1 MKDALERDRRR
12 LAIPIGGWG
21 MVDGSLRVGVIG
33 VGFGTQVQ
41 IPAFQSEGV
50 EVVAVCARRE
60 ERARDAAG
68 RFGIPQVFTD
78 YRRMLEVADLDAV
91 SVVSPH
97 ALHRE
102 MAEAALAAG
111 KHVLCE
117 KPFALNVEEAR
128 SMRDAARRSGL
139 TAMIAHEF
147 RWAPQRSYVKQLLD
161 EGYIGRLRFA
171 HASLFVG
178 PRGAAGVPRPMPKPD
193 LGRHGG
199 FLWGLGSHYID
210 AFRHWFGDIVRVQ
223 ATMHSHVP
231 ERLDPA
237 TQEVRL
243 TETDD
248 AFALMLEFASGG
260 WGVLTG
266 SSAAPFGQ
274 GASIEVFGDEGSL
287 STPQPPPG
295 FNPPPDGRVYGARL
309 GDPDRQ
315 ELPVPERHRPFED
328 DRDARL
334 VAFRLMVREFVRGV
348 CDGISPAPSFDDGYR
363 CQQVLDAA
371 VESARTGNG
380 VSIGLD

>member
-1 MKDALERDRRR
+1 MAE
-12 LAIPIGGWG
+12 AP
-21 MVDGSLRVGVIG
+21 LRIGVIG

-60 ERARDAAG
+60 ERAREAAN
-68 RFGIPQVFTD
+68 RFGIPLALTD
-78 YRRMLEVADLDAV
+78 YRRLLEMDDLDVV
-91 SVVSPH
+91 SVVAPH
-97 ALHRE
+97 SLHRE
-102 MAEAALAAG
+102 MAEAALVAG

-117 KPFALNVEEAR
+117 KPFAVDVEEAR
-128 SMRDAARRSGL
+128 SMRDAARSSGL

-147 RWAPQRSYVKQLLD
+147 RWAPQRSYVRELL
-161 EGYIGRLRFA
+161 EQGYIGRLRFA

-178 PRGAAGVPRPMPKPD
+178 PRRATGPRPMPDPD
-193 LGRHGG
+193 LGRRGG

-223 ATMHSHVP
+223 ATMRSHVP
-231 ERLDPA
+231 ERIDPA
-237 TQEVRL
+237 TQAIRQ
-243 TETDD
+243 TEADD
-248 AFALMLEFASGG
+248 AFSLLLEFAAGG

-287 STPQPPPG
+287 WTPQPPPG
-295 FNPPPDGRVYGARL
+295 VNPPPDGRVYGARL
-309 GDPDRQ
+309 GDADRE
-315 ELPVPERHRPFED
+315 ELPVPERCRPFDD
-328 DRDARL
+328 DRDGRL
-334 VAFRLMVREFVRGV
+334 MAFRLLVREFVRGV
-348 CDGISPAPSFDDGYR
+348 REGVTPAPSFEDGYR

-380 VSIGLD
+380 VAIALD